1 MNRVNLRSH
10 ARSALALQV
19 EGESNRATPF
29 SCVRFFLQE
38 KCEKILLSS
47 CSVGLAA
54 VSRRWQ
60 KGNAGMRR
68 QSYSKL
74 FRGWRMVP
82 ISWRLAAASLGALLL
97 AAGWSFQASLAQA
110 PATPT
115 IALTGAR
122 LIDGAGG
129 AP

>member
-38 KCEKILLSS
+38 KCEKSLLSS

-68 QSYSKL
+68 QFYSKL

-82 ISWRLAAASLGALLL
+82 VSWRLTATSLGALLFL
-97 AAGWSFQASLAQA
+97 AGWSYQTSLAQG
-110 PATPT
+110 PATST
-115 IALTGAR
+115 L
-122 LIDGAGG
+122 
-129 AP
+129 